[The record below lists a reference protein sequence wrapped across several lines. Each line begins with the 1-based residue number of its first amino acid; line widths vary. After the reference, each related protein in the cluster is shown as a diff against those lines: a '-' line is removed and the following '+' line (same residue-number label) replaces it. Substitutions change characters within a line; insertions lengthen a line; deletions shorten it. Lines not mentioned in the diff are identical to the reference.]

1 MVSKRRELIQRWFD
15 GYRDWTPG
23 SCAAYRTPDC
33 PHVVVGVHAP
43 TPWSP
48 EETTWFFEQ
57 WDGIS
62 KSATFEVHDWLEDEE
77 ENKVAIWVSLHQT
90 FQDHL
95 DIMPYNGTYAMI
107 FFFNETQDRFTKFV
121 EFVDNEN
128 TANIL
133 GKVNSARA
141 KLSKGP
147 LEYPKGTALCDTK
160 Y

>member
-1 MVSKRRELIQRWFD
+1 
-15 GYRDWTPG
+15 
-23 SCAAYRTPDC
+23 
-33 PHVVVGVHAP
+33 
-43 TPWSP
+43 
-48 EETTWFFEQ
+48 
-57 WDGIS
+57 
-62 KSATFEVHDWLEDEE
+62 
-77 ENKVAIWVSLHQT
+77 
-90 FQDHL
+90 
-95 DIMPYNGTYAMI
+95 MPYNGTYAMI